1 LLPGLVLARRAARV
15 REEMRQGLS
24 AFLDLTVV
32 SLAAGCGVEQAL
44 THAAGTGT
52 GAMFGRLR
60 RAIATASATRGS
72 VWNTLADLGGEIGVP
87 ELRELAASVALAGT
101 EGARVRASLAAKA
114 ATIRARLVADAE
126 AQAQAA
132 TERMSLP
139 VVALFAG
146 FLVFVGYP
154 AVAAVLTL

>member
-1 LLPGLVLARRAARV
+1 VVVARQAGRI
-15 REEMRQGLS
+15 REQMRHGLS

-44 THAAGTGT
+44 THAAATGD
-52 GAMFGRLR
+52 GPIFIQLR
-60 RAIATASATRGS
+60 HALTTAEATR
-72 VWNTLADLGGEIGVP
+72 VNLWTALADLGGQTGLP
-87 ELRELAASVALAGT
+87 ELRELAASLALAGT
-101 EGARVRASLAAKA
+101 EGARVRGSLAAKA
-114 ATIRARLVADAE
+114 ATLRLRLLADAE
-126 AQAQAA
+126 AAALTA

-154 AVAAVLTL
+154 SVSAVLNL